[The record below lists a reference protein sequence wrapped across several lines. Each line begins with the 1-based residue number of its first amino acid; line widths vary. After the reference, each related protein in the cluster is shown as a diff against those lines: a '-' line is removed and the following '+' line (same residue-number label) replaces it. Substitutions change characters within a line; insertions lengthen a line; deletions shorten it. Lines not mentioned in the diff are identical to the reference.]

1 MIEAH
6 DQLEAELAALRPH
19 DASPDL
25 RLRIADHRTHPIPPR
40 PRRRWAL
47 ALVSGLAAACGA
59 AILLQWGRNRRIEFE
74 PTTVA
79 SREKSQP
86 GHQDTLQPDDSA
98 RIAARPG
105 AQRPLHGSETPRF
118 SWPLDNSLTSVI
130 TPDLFE

>member
-1 MIEAH
+1 MNQAH
-6 DQLEAELAALRPH
+6 DPLEAELAALRPH
-19 DASPDL
+19 DASPEL
-25 RLRIADHRTHPIPPR
+25 RQRIADHRAHPKPQR
-40 PRRRWAL
+40 LRRRWAL

-59 AILLQWGRNRRIEFE
+59 AILLRWGSSRRIELE

-79 SREKSQP
+79 SREKSKP

-105 AQRPLHGSETPRF
+105 AQRPLDGSETPRF

-130 TPDLFE
+130 TPDLLE